1 MRKPKEAKPEEDLSR
16 NPRQLSVKTHCGTAA
31 SAPLPHGGAAWGD
44 ASEATSWQFCDTKA
58 EAERGQR
65 EAEQR
70 CEEGPGD
77 PASRC
82 HRAMSLVETIR
93 LWQEGVCAADGKE
106 WRAAL
111 DAFMAVQHPPA
122 KICFNIGCIHLVL
135 GQLAEAE
142 EAFTRS
148 IGCDKHL
155 AVAYFQR
162 GTVFYRRQNHEKAI
176 EDFKE
181 ALAQLRGNQLIDY
194 KILGLRYR
202 LFACEILYNIALVFA
217 TLEDWKKAEEHLT
230 LAMSMKSEPQHNKID
245 RAMEAILKQ
254 KVCELVAIPAG
265 KLFRPNEKQ
274 VAQLEKKDYL
284 GKAMVVASVVDK
296 DDFSGFAP
304 LQPQATGPPPRPKTP
319 EILRALEGQPHR
331 VLYEF
336 IPETSEEL
344 QVLPGNIV
352 FVLKK
357 EKDNWATV
365 MFNGKQQTFAAHGLS
380 WSQGRDKLSYILQ
393 QRVASLPRNPH
404 SSLLPLQKG
413 IVPCNFLEPMELQNK
428 PHIQEENSPEAKI
441 PEPPSSSAPEK
452 PRRPAPDHAPV
463 TPAQLREAAKEPEA
477 AGPGPHVLKVHHKY
491 TVALQ
496 VEPGLSY
503 RELLDLVCK
512 KLELQPEHTELR
524 YKPAESQALVTLS
537 TENLGQA
544 WSQSKDSCLTVW
556 CDITEG
562 EGFLP
567 DSKPEE
573 SPQKAMLEE
582 TGLTQVVAQYNYEAT
597 QPEDLEF
604 QAGDV
609 ILVLS
614 KVNED
619 WLEGQCNGKIGI
631 FPSAFVQKPDAED
644 PEM

>member
-1 MRKPKEAKPEEDLSR
+1 
-16 NPRQLSVKTHCGTAA
+16 
-31 SAPLPHGGAAWGD
+31 
-44 ASEATSWQFCDTKA
+44 
-58 EAERGQR
+58 
-65 EAEQR
+65 
-70 CEEGPGD
+70 
-77 PASRC
+77 
-82 HRAMSLVETIR
+82 MSLVETIR
-93 LWQEGVCAADGKE
+93 LWQEGVCAADRKE

-111 DAFMAVQHPPA
+111 DAFTAVQNPPA
-122 KICFNIGCIHLVL
+122 KICFNIGCIRLVL

-162 GTVFYRRQNHEKAI
+162 GTVFYRRHDHEKAI

-202 LFACEILYNIALVFA
+202 LFACEILYNIALVYA
-217 TLEDWKKAEEHLT
+217 TTEDWKKAEEHLT
-230 LAMSMKSEPQHNKID
+230 RAMSMKTELQHNKID

-254 KVCELVAIPAG
+254 KISELVAMPAG

-304 LQPQATGPPPRPKTP
+304 LQPQASGPPPRPKTP
-319 EILRALEGQPHR
+319 ETLRALEGQPHR

-336 IPETSEEL
+336 IPETTEEL

-365 MFNGKQQTFAAHGLS
+365 MFNGK
-380 WSQGRDKLSYILQ
+380 
-393 QRVASLPRNPH
+393 
-404 SSLLPLQKG
+404 KG
-413 IVPCNFLEPMELQNK
+413 IVPCNFLEPVELQNK
-428 PHIQEENSPEAKI
+428 LHIQETKSATSSPCI
-441 PEPPSSSAPEK
+441 
-452 PRRPAPDHAPV
+452 
-463 TPAQLREAAKEPEA
+463 
-477 AGPGPHVLKVHHKY
+477 LKVHYKY

-496 VEPGLSY
+496 LETGLPY
-503 RELLDLVCK
+503 MELLDLVCK
-512 KLELQPEHTELR
+512 KLELQPEHTQLR
-524 YKPAESQALVTLS
+524 YKPVESQALVILS
-537 TENLGQA
+537 TENLEAA
-544 WSQSKDSCLTVW
+544 WSQNKDNCMTVW

-562 EGFLP
+562 EGVLP
-567 DSKPEE
+567 DSKTEE
-573 SPQKAMLEE
+573 LPQEATPEE
-582 TGLTQVVAQYNYEAT
+582 TGPTQVVAQYNYEAT
-597 QPEDLEF
+597 QPEDLELK
-604 QAGDV
+604 AGDV

-619 WLEGQCNGKIGI
+619 WLEGQCKGKIGI
-631 FPSAFVQKPDAED
+631 FPSAFVQKSNSKDL
-644 PEM
+644 EM

>member
-1 MRKPKEAKPEEDLSR
+1 
-16 NPRQLSVKTHCGTAA
+16 
-31 SAPLPHGGAAWGD
+31 
-44 ASEATSWQFCDTKA
+44 
-58 EAERGQR
+58 
-65 EAEQR
+65 
-70 CEEGPGD
+70 
-77 PASRC
+77 
-82 HRAMSLVETIR
+82 MSLVETIR

-106 WRAAL
+106 WQAAL
-111 DAFMAVQHPPA
+111 DAFTAVQHPPA

-202 LFACEILYNIALVFA
+202 LFACE
-217 TLEDWKKAEEHLT
+217 
-230 LAMSMKSEPQHNKID
+230 
-245 RAMEAILKQ
+245 
-254 KVCELVAIPAG
+254 
-265 KLFRPNEKQ
+265 
-274 VAQLEKKDYL
+274 
-284 GKAMVVASVVDK
+284 VVASVVDK

-365 MFNGKQQTFAAHGLS
+365 MFNGK
-380 WSQGRDKLSYILQ
+380 
-393 QRVASLPRNPH
+393 
-404 SSLLPLQKG
+404 KG
-413 IVPCNFLEPMELQNK
+413 IVPCNFLEPMELRSH
-428 PHIQEENSPEAKI
+428 PPQEENSPEAEI

-452 PRRPAPDHAPV
+452 PRRPAPG
-463 TPAQLREAAKEPEA
+463 QRREEPEA
-477 AGPGPHVLKVHHKY
+477 AVPSPHVLKVHHKY

-496 VEPGLSY
+496 VEPDLSY

-544 WSQSKDSCLTVW
+544 WSQSKDNCLTVW

-573 SPQKAMLEE
+573 SPQEAMLEE
-582 TGLTQVVAQYNYEAT
+582 TRLTQVVAQYNYEAT

-631 FPSAFVQKPDAED
+631 FPSAFVQKPNAED

>member
-1 MRKPKEAKPEEDLSR
+1 
-16 NPRQLSVKTHCGTAA
+16 
-31 SAPLPHGGAAWGD
+31 
-44 ASEATSWQFCDTKA
+44 
-58 EAERGQR
+58 
-65 EAEQR
+65 
-70 CEEGPGD
+70 
-77 PASRC
+77 
-82 HRAMSLVETIR
+82 MSLVETIR
-93 LWQEGVCAADGKE
+93 LWQEGVCAADRKE

-111 DAFMAVQHPPA
+111 DAFTAVQNPPA

-135 GQLAEAE
+135 GKLAEAE

-155 AVAYFQR
+155 AVAFFQR
-162 GTVFYRRQNHEKAI
+162 GTVFYRRQNHEKAV

-202 LFACEILYNIALVFA
+202 LFACEILYNIALVYA
-217 TLEDWKKAEEHLT
+217 TMEDWKKAEEHLT

-254 KVCELVAIPAG
+254 KLCELVAIPVG

-284 GKAMVVASVVDK
+284 GKATVVASVVDK

-304 LQPQATGPPPRPKTP
+304 LQPQASGPPPRPKTP
-319 EILRALEGQPHR
+319 EILRPPEGQPHR

-336 IPETSEEL
+336 IPETAEEL

-365 MFNGKQQTFAAHGLS
+365 MFNGK
-380 WSQGRDKLSYILQ
+380 
-393 QRVASLPRNPH
+393 
-404 SSLLPLQKG
+404 KG
-413 IVPCNFLEPMELQNK
+413 IVPCNFLEPAELQNK
-428 PHIQEENSPEAKI
+428 LHIQEETPLEADNPE
-441 PEPPSSSAPEK
+441 SSSSTIPEK
-452 PRRPAPDHAPV
+452 PRRPAPGQTQPV
-463 TPAQLREAAKEPEA
+463 SHLQEAAA
-477 AGPGPHVLKVHHKY
+477 AISSPHILKVHYKY

-496 VEPGLSY
+496 VETSLSY
-503 RELLDLVCK
+503 MELLDVVCK
-512 KLELQPEHTELR
+512 KLELQPTHTQLR
-524 YKPAESQALVTLS
+524 YKPPEGQVLVTLGAD
-537 TENLGQA
+537 NLEAA
-544 WSQSKDSCLTVW
+544 WSQSKDNCLTVW

-562 EGFLP
+562 EGFLL

-573 SPQKAMLEE
+573 SLQEATLEE
-582 TGLTQVVAQYNYEAT
+582 TGPTQVVAQYNYEAT

-609 ILVLS
+609 IRVLS
-614 KVNED
+614 KVNDD

-631 FPSAFVQKPDAED
+631 FPSAFVQK
-644 PEM
+644 

>member
-1 MRKPKEAKPEEDLSR
+1 
-16 NPRQLSVKTHCGTAA
+16 
-31 SAPLPHGGAAWGD
+31 
-44 ASEATSWQFCDTKA
+44 
-58 EAERGQR
+58 
-65 EAEQR
+65 
-70 CEEGPGD
+70 
-77 PASRC
+77 
-82 HRAMSLVETIR
+82 MSLVETIR

-111 DAFMAVQHPPA
+111 DAFTAVQNPPA
-122 KICFNIGCIHLVL
+122 KICFNIGCIQLVL
-135 GQLAEAE
+135 GKLAEAE

-148 IGCDKHL
+148 ISCDKHL

-202 LFACEILYNIALVFA
+202 LFACEILYNIALVYA
-217 TLEDWKKAEEHLT
+217 TMEDWKKAEEHLT

-254 KVCELVAIPAG
+254 KLYELVAIPTG

-284 GKAMVVASVVDK
+284 GKAMVVASVVDR

-304 LQPQATGPPPRPKTP
+304 LQPQASGPPPRPKNP

-336 IPETSEEL
+336 IPETTEEL

-365 MFNGKQQTFAAHGLS
+365 MFNGK
-380 WSQGRDKLSYILQ
+380 
-393 QRVASLPRNPH
+393 
-404 SSLLPLQKG
+404 KG
-413 IVPCNFLEPMELQNK
+413 IVPCNYLEPVELQNK
-428 PHIQEENSPEAKI
+428 LHIQEEVSLETEI
-441 PEPPSSSAPEK
+441 PEPPSSTAPEK
-452 PRRPAPDHAPV
+452 PRRPVPDYAPATATQP
-463 TPAQLREAAKEPEA
+463 REAAKEAEA
-477 AGPGPHVLKVHHKY
+477 AASSPRILKVHYKY

-496 VEPGLSY
+496 LEPDLSY
-503 RELLDLVCK
+503 AELLDLVCK
-512 KLELQPEHTELR
+512 KLDLQPEHTQLR
-524 YKPAESQALVTLS
+524 YKPAGSQALVALS
-537 TENLGQA
+537 AENLEAA
-544 WSQSKDSCLTVW
+544 WSQSRDNSLTVW
-556 CDITEG
+556 CDIMEG
-562 EGFLP
+562 EGVLL

-573 SPQKAMLEE
+573 APQEAAPEE
-582 TGLTQVVAQYNYEAT
+582 TGPTQVVAQYSYEAT

-631 FPSAFVQKPDAED
+631 FPSAFVQMSNTKD

>member
-1 MRKPKEAKPEEDLSR
+1 
-16 NPRQLSVKTHCGTAA
+16 
-31 SAPLPHGGAAWGD
+31 
-44 ASEATSWQFCDTKA
+44 
-58 EAERGQR
+58 
-65 EAEQR
+65 
-70 CEEGPGD
+70 
-77 PASRC
+77 
-82 HRAMSLVETIR
+82 MSLVETIR
-93 LWQEGVCAADGKE
+93 LWQEGVCRADRKE

-111 DAFMAVQHPPA
+111 EAFTAVQNPPA

-135 GQLAEAE
+135 GKLAEAE

-162 GTVFYRRQNHEKAI
+162 GTVFYQRQNHVKAT

-202 LFACEILYNIALVFA
+202 LFACEILYNIALVYA
-217 TLEDWKKAEEHLT
+217 TVEDWRKAEEHLT

-245 RAMEAILKQ
+245 RAMEAILVEHCDFSVLQKQ
-254 KVCELVAIPAG
+254 KLYELVAIPAG

-304 LQPQATGPPPRPKTP
+304 LQPQASGPPPRPKTP
-319 EILRALEGQPHR
+319 EILRALQGQPHR

-336 IPETSEEL
+336 IPETAEEL

-365 MFNGKQQTFAAHGLS
+365 MFNGK
-380 WSQGRDKLSYILQ
+380 
-393 QRVASLPRNPH
+393 
-404 SSLLPLQKG
+404 KG

-428 PHIQEENSPEAKI
+428 LHIQEETPLEAELPESP
-441 PEPPSSSAPEK
+441 SFTVPEK
-452 PRRPAPDHAPV
+452 PRRPAPDPLYDL
-463 TPAQLREAAKEPEA
+463 QEAKA
-477 AGPGPHVLKVHHKY
+477 AVASPRVLKVHYKY

-496 VEPGLSY
+496 VKPDLSY
-503 RELLDLVCK
+503 TDLLDLVCK
-512 KLELQPEHTELR
+512 KLELQPKHTQLR
-524 YKPAESQALVTLS
+524 YKPPESSTLVSLGA
-537 TENLGQA
+537 ENLEAA
-544 WSQSKDSCLTVW
+544 WRQSKDNCLTAW

-562 EGFLP
+562 EGVLS

-573 SPQKAMLEE
+573 SMQEATLEE
-582 TGLTQVVAQYNYEAT
+582 TELTRVVAQYNYEAT
-597 QPEDLEF
+597 RPEDLEF

-614 KVNED
+614 KVNEH

-631 FPSAFVQKPDAED
+631 FPSAFVQKST
-644 PEM
+644 

>member
-1 MRKPKEAKPEEDLSR
+1 
-16 NPRQLSVKTHCGTAA
+16 
-31 SAPLPHGGAAWGD
+31 
-44 ASEATSWQFCDTKA
+44 
-58 EAERGQR
+58 
-65 EAEQR
+65 
-70 CEEGPGD
+70 
-77 PASRC
+77 
-82 HRAMSLVETIR
+82 MSLVETIR
-93 LWQEGVCAADGKE
+93 LWQQGVCAADRKE
-106 WRAAL
+106 WSAAL
-111 DAFMAVQHPPA
+111 DAFTAVQNPPA

-135 GQLAEAE
+135 GKLAEAE

-162 GTVFYRRQNHEKAI
+162 GTVFYRRQNNGKAI

-194 KILGLRYR
+194 KILGLHYR
-202 LFACEILYNIALVFA
+202 LFACEILYNIALVYA
-217 TLEDWKKAEEHLT
+217 TMENWEKAEEYLT

-254 KVCELVAIPAG
+254 KLCELVVIPVG

-296 DDFSGFAP
+296 DSFSGFAP
-304 LQPQATGPPPRPKTP
+304 LQPQTSGPPPRPKTP
-319 EILRALEGQPHR
+319 EILRALQGQPHR
-331 VLYEF
+331 VMYEF
-336 IPETSEEL
+336 IPETAEEL

-365 MFNGKQQTFAAHGLS
+365 MFNGK
-380 WSQGRDKLSYILQ
+380 
-393 QRVASLPRNPH
+393 
-404 SSLLPLQKG
+404 KG
-413 IVPCNFLEPMELQNK
+413 IVPCNFLEPVELQNK
-428 PHIQEENSPEAKI
+428 LHIQEEIPVEDEMPESPT
-441 PEPPSSSAPEK
+441 PTVPEK
-452 PRRPAPDHAPV
+452 PRRPAPGQRGGAEGMGDPSSS
-463 TPAQLREAAKEPEA
+463 PYI
-477 AGPGPHVLKVHHKY
+477 LKVHYKY
-491 TVALQ
+491 TVALR

-503 RELLDLVCK
+503 TELRDLVCK
-512 KLELQPEHTELR
+512 KLELQPQHTELR
-524 YKPAESQALVTLS
+524 YKPAESQELVTL
-537 TENLGQA
+537 TAKNLDAA
-544 WSQSKDSCLTVW
+544 WSQSKDNCLTAW
-556 CDITEG
+556 CDLTEG

-567 DSKPEE
+567 DSKAEE
-573 SPQKAMLEE
+573 SPQEATLKEMGP
-582 TGLTQVVAQYNYEAT
+582 THVVAQYSYEAI

-619 WLEGQCNGKIGI
+619 WLEGQCNGKTGI
-631 FPSAFVQKPDAED
+631 FPSAFVQ
-644 PEM
+644 

>member
-1 MRKPKEAKPEEDLSR
+1 
-16 NPRQLSVKTHCGTAA
+16 
-31 SAPLPHGGAAWGD
+31 
-44 ASEATSWQFCDTKA
+44 
-58 EAERGQR
+58 
-65 EAEQR
+65 
-70 CEEGPGD
+70 
-77 PASRC
+77 
-82 HRAMSLVETIR
+82 MSLVETIR
-93 LWQEGVCAADGKE
+93 LWQEGVCAADRKE

-111 DAFMAVQHPPA
+111 DAFSAVQNPPA
-122 KICFNIGCIHLVL
+122 KICFNIGCIQLVL
-135 GQLAEAE
+135 GKLAEAE

-162 GTVFYRRQNHEKAI
+162 GTVFYRSQNHRKAI

-202 LFACEILYNIALVFA
+202 LFACEQILYNIALVYA
-217 TLEDWKKAEEHLT
+217 TTENWEKAEEHLT

-254 KVCELVAIPAG
+254 KLCELVAIPAG

-284 GKAMVVASVVDK
+284 GKATVVASVVDK

-304 LQPQATGPPPRPKTP
+304 LQPQASDPPPRPKTP
-319 EILRALEGQPHR
+319 EILRALRGQPHR
-331 VLYEF
+331 VMYEF
-336 IPETSEEL
+336 IPETDEEL

-365 MFNGKQQTFAAHGLS
+365 MFNGK
-380 WSQGRDKLSYILQ
+380 
-393 QRVASLPRNPH
+393 
-404 SSLLPLQKG
+404 KG
-413 IVPCNFLEPMELQNK
+413 IVPCNFLEPVELQNK
-428 PHIQEENSPEAKI
+428 LHIQEETPVEAELSESPT
-441 PEPPSSSAPEK
+441 SSVPEK
-452 PRRPAPDHAPV
+452 PRRLAPDYV
-463 TPAQLREAAKEPEA
+463 PATVAQPRDTAKEADPT
-477 AGPGPHVLKVHHKY
+477 VLKVHYKF
-491 TVALQ
+491 TVALRVDQ
-496 VEPGLSY
+496 GLSY
-503 RELLDLVCK
+503 RELLELVCE

-524 YKPAESQALVTLS
+524 YKHGEGQELVTLS
-537 TENLGQA
+537 AENLEAA
-544 WSQSKDSCLTVW
+544 WSQSKDNCLTVW
-556 CDITEG
+556 CNGTEG
-562 EGFLP
+562 EGFVP

-573 SPQKAMLEE
+573 SLQEAMPGE
-582 TGLTQVVAQYNYEAT
+582 TGPNHVVAQYSYEAT

-604 QAGDV
+604 QAGDT

-619 WLEGQCNGKIGI
+619 WFEGKCKGRTGI
-631 FPSAFVQKPDAED
+631 FPSAFVQQPNTEH
-644 PEM
+644 PEK

>member
-1 MRKPKEAKPEEDLSR
+1 
-16 NPRQLSVKTHCGTAA
+16 
-31 SAPLPHGGAAWGD
+31 
-44 ASEATSWQFCDTKA
+44 
-58 EAERGQR
+58 
-65 EAEQR
+65 
-70 CEEGPGD
+70 
-77 PASRC
+77 
-82 HRAMSLVETIR
+82 MSLVETIR

-111 DAFMAVQHPPA
+111 DAFMAVQNPPA

-135 GQLAEAE
+135 GKLAEAE

-162 GTVFYRRQNHEKAI
+162 GTVFYRSHEDAI
-176 EDFKE
+176 KDFKE

-202 LFACEILYNIALVFA
+202 LFACEILYNIALVYA
-217 TLEDWKKAEEHLT
+217 TMEDWKKAEEYLT

-254 KVCELVAIPAG
+254 KLYELVAIPAG

-304 LQPQATGPPPRPKTP
+304 LQPQV
-319 EILRALEGQPHR
+319 RALKGQPHR

-336 IPETSEEL
+336 IPETAEEL

-365 MFNGKQQTFAAHGLS
+365 MFNGK
-380 WSQGRDKLSYILQ
+380 
-393 QRVASLPRNPH
+393 
-404 SSLLPLQKG
+404 KG
-413 IVPCNFLEPMELQNK
+413 IVPCNYLEPVELQNK
-428 PHIQEENSPEAKI
+428 LHIQVRRPRRRWCPGESRSPHMHPPPIPGLPAGPIPEAKAAI
-441 PEPPSSSAPEK
+441 SS
-452 PRRPAPDHAPV
+452 
-463 TPAQLREAAKEPEA
+463 
-477 AGPGPHVLKVHHKY
+477 PHILKVHYKY

-503 RELLDLVCK
+503 TELLDLVCK
-512 KLELQPEHTELR
+512 KLELQPEHTQLR
-524 YKPAESQALVTLS
+524 YKSAESQALVTLS
-537 TENLGQA
+537 ADNLEAA
-544 WSQSKDSCLTVW
+544 WGQSKDNCLTVW
-556 CDITEG
+556 CDITEVSD

-573 SPQKAMLEE
+573 SLQEPVPEE
-582 TGLTQVVAQYNYEAT
+582 RGPTQVVAQYSYEAT

-609 ILVLS
+609 ILILS

-631 FPSAFVQKPDAED
+631 FPSAFVQQSNTKD
-644 PEM
+644 PEIRDSN

>member
-1 MRKPKEAKPEEDLSR
+1 
-16 NPRQLSVKTHCGTAA
+16 
-31 SAPLPHGGAAWGD
+31 
-44 ASEATSWQFCDTKA
+44 
-58 EAERGQR
+58 
-65 EAEQR
+65 
-70 CEEGPGD
+70 
-77 PASRC
+77 
-82 HRAMSLVETIR
+82 MSLVETIR
-93 LWQEGVCAADGKE
+93 LWQEGVCAAERKE

-111 DAFMAVQHPPA
+111 DAFTAVQNPPA
-122 KICFNIGCIHLVL
+122 KICYNIGCIHLVL
-135 GQLAEAE
+135 GKLAEAE

-162 GTVFYRRQNHEKAI
+162 GTVFYQRQNHEKAI
-176 EDFKE
+176 KDFKE

-202 LFACEILYNIALVFA
+202 LFACEILYNIALVYA
-217 TLEDWKKAEEHLT
+217 TMEDWRKAEEHLT

-254 KVCELVAIPAG
+254 KVCELVTIPVG

-284 GKAMVVASVVDK
+284 GKATVVASVVDK

-304 LQPQATGPPPRPKTP
+304 LQPQASGPPPRPKTP

-336 IPETSEEL
+336 IPETAEEL

-365 MFNGKQQTFAAHGLS
+365 MFNGK
-380 WSQGRDKLSYILQ
+380 
-393 QRVASLPRNPH
+393 
-404 SSLLPLQKG
+404 KG
-413 IVPCNFLEPMELQNK
+413 IVPCNFLEPVELQNK
-428 PHIQEENSPEAKI
+428 LHIQEEIPLEAEI
-441 PEPPSSSAPEK
+441 PELSSSITPEK

-463 TPAQLREAAKEPEA
+463 TETQPREAAKAKA
-477 AGPGPHVLKVHHKY
+477 ALSSPHILKVHYKY

-496 VEPGLSY
+496 VKPGLSY
-503 RELLDLVCK
+503 TELLDLVCK
-512 KLELQPEHTELR
+512 KLELQPTHTQLR
-524 YKPAESQALVTLS
+524 YKPVESEALVTLR
-537 TENLGQA
+537 TENLEAA
-544 WSQSKDSCLTVW
+544 WSQSKDNCLTVW

-573 SPQKAMLEE
+573 MPQEAMLEE
-582 TGLTQVVAQYNYEAT
+582 PGPTQVVAQYNYEAT
-597 QPEDLEF
+597 EPEDLEF

-619 WLEGQCNGKIGI
+619 WLEGQCHGKIGI
-631 FPSAFVQKPDAED
+631 FPSAFVQKSNTKD

>member
-1 MRKPKEAKPEEDLSR
+1 
-16 NPRQLSVKTHCGTAA
+16 
-31 SAPLPHGGAAWGD
+31 
-44 ASEATSWQFCDTKA
+44 
-58 EAERGQR
+58 
-65 EAEQR
+65 
-70 CEEGPGD
+70 
-77 PASRC
+77 
-82 HRAMSLVETIR
+82 MSLVETIR
-93 LWQEGVCAADGKE
+93 LWQEGVCAADRKD
-106 WRAAL
+106 WSAAL
-111 DAFMAVQHPPA
+111 GAFTAVQNPPA
-122 KICFNIGCIHLVL
+122 KICFNIGCIQLVL
-135 GQLAEAE
+135 GRLAEAE

-162 GTVFYRRQNHEKAI
+162 GTVFYRRQNHGRAV

-202 LFACEILYNIALVFA
+202 LFACEILYNIALVYA
-217 TLEDWKKAEEHLT
+217 TMESWEKAEEHLT

-254 KVCELVAIPAG
+254 KLCELVAIPAG

-304 LQPQATGPPPRPKTP
+304 LQPQASGPPPRPKTP
-319 EILRALEGQPHR
+319 EILRALRGQPHR
-331 VLYEF
+331 VMYEF
-336 IPETSEEL
+336 IPETDEEL

-365 MFNGKQQTFAAHGLS
+365 MFNGK
-380 WSQGRDKLSYILQ
+380 
-393 QRVASLPRNPH
+393 
-404 SSLLPLQKG
+404 KG
-413 IVPCNFLEPMELQNK
+413 IVPCNFLEPVELQNK
-428 PHIQEENSPEAKI
+428 LHIQHYFLPMAQEGSPVEAEL
-441 PEPPSSSAPEK
+441 PESPTSPVPER
-452 PRRPAPDHAPV
+452 PRRLAPGQCGEHG
-463 TPAQLREAAKEPEA
+463 EAEPT
-477 AGPGPHVLKVHHKY
+477 VLKVHYKF
-491 TVALQ
+491 TVALR
-496 VEPGLSY
+496 VDPGLSY
-503 RELLDLVCK
+503 RELLELVCR

-524 YKPAESQALVTLS
+524 YKPVEGQELLTLS
-537 TENLGQA
+537 AENVEVA
-544 WSQSKDSCLTVW
+544 WSQSKDNCLTVW
-556 CDITEG
+556 CNGTEG
-562 EGFLP
+562 EGFVP

-573 SPQKAMLEE
+573 SPQEATPGER
-582 TGLTQVVAQYNYEAT
+582 GPNHVVAQYSYEAT

-604 QAGDV
+604 QAGDM

-619 WLEGQCNGKIGI
+619 WFEGECKGRTGI
-631 FPSAFVQKPDAED
+631 FPSAFVQ
-644 PEM
+644 

>member
-1 MRKPKEAKPEEDLSR
+1 
-16 NPRQLSVKTHCGTAA
+16 
-31 SAPLPHGGAAWGD
+31 
-44 ASEATSWQFCDTKA
+44 
-58 EAERGQR
+58 
-65 EAEQR
+65 
-70 CEEGPGD
+70 
-77 PASRC
+77 
-82 HRAMSLVETIR
+82 MSLVETIR

-111 DAFMAVQHPPA
+111 DAFTAVQNPPA
-122 KICFNIGCIHLVL
+122 KICFNIGCIYLVL
-135 GQLAEAE
+135 GKLAEAE
-142 EAFTRS
+142 QAFTRS

-162 GTVFYRRQNHEKAI
+162 GTVFYQRQNHEKAI

-202 LFACEILYNIALVFA
+202 LFACEILYNIALVYA
-217 TLEDWKKAEEHLT
+217 TMEDWKKAEEHLT

-245 RAMEAILKQ
+245 RAMEAILK
-254 KVCELVAIPAG
+254 KKLCELVAIPAG

-304 LQPQATGPPPRPKTP
+304 LQPQASGPPPRPKTP
-319 EILRALEGQPHR
+319 EILRALKGQPHR

-336 IPETSEEL
+336 IPETTEEL

-365 MFNGKQQTFAAHGLS
+365 MFNGK
-380 WSQGRDKLSYILQ
+380 
-393 QRVASLPRNPH
+393 
-404 SSLLPLQKG
+404 KG
-413 IVPCNFLEPMELQNK
+413 IVPCNYLEPVELQNK
-428 PHIQEENSPEAKI
+428 LHIQEEIPLEAEI
-441 PEPPSSSAPEK
+441 PEPPSSTAPEK
-452 PRRPAPDHAPV
+452 PRRPAPDYV
-463 TPAQLREAAKEPEA
+463 PATAMQLKEAKEAEAAVSSL
-477 AGPGPHVLKVHHKY
+477 HILKVHYEY

-503 RELLDLVCK
+503 MELLHLVCK
-512 KLELQPEHTELR
+512 KLELQPEHMQLR

-537 TENLGQA
+537 MESLEAA
-544 WSQSKDSCLTVW
+544 WSQSKDNCLTVW

-567 DSKPEE
+567 DSKPEQSLQE
-573 SPQKAMLEE
+573 ATPEE
-582 TGLTQVVAQYNYEAT
+582 TGPTQVVAQYNYEAT

-631 FPSAFVQKPDAED
+631 FPSAFVQKSNTKD

>member
-1 MRKPKEAKPEEDLSR
+1 
-16 NPRQLSVKTHCGTAA
+16 
-31 SAPLPHGGAAWGD
+31 
-44 ASEATSWQFCDTKA
+44 
-58 EAERGQR
+58 
-65 EAEQR
+65 
-70 CEEGPGD
+70 
-77 PASRC
+77 
-82 HRAMSLVETIR
+82 MSLVETIR

-111 DAFMAVQHPPA
+111 EAFTAVQNPPA
-122 KICFNIGCIHLVL
+122 KICFNIGCVHLVL
-135 GQLAEAE
+135 GNLAEAE

-162 GTVFYRRQNHEKAI
+162 AMVFYWRQNHEKAI

-202 LFACEILYNIALVFA
+202 LFACEILYNIALVYA
-217 TLEDWKKAEEHLT
+217 MMEDWKKAEEHLT
-230 LAMSMKSEPQHNKID
+230 LAMNLKSEPQHNKID

-254 KVCELVAIPAG
+254 KICELVAIPAG

-284 GKAMVVASVVDK
+284 GKATVVASVVDK

-304 LQPQATGPPPRPKTP
+304 LQPPASGPPPRPKTP
-319 EILRALEGQPHR
+319 ETLRALQGQPHR
-331 VLYEF
+331 VLFEF
-336 IPETSEEL
+336 IPETAEEL

-365 MFNGKQQTFAAHGLS
+365 MFNGK
-380 WSQGRDKLSYILQ
+380 
-393 QRVASLPRNPH
+393 
-404 SSLLPLQKG
+404 KG

-428 PHIQEENSPEAKI
+428 LHIQVRSPRRSDGVLEGQI
-441 PEPPSSSAPEK
+441 STRSPTTYSGPSSRTHFCSSL
-452 PRRPAPDHAPV
+452 HS
-463 TPAQLREAAKEPEA
+463 TTL
-477 AGPGPHVLKVHHKY
+477 GPHVLKVHYKY
-491 TVALQ
+491 TVALL
-496 VEPGLSY
+496 VKPDFSY
-503 RELLDLVCK
+503 TELLEMVCK
-512 KLELQPEHTELR
+512 KLELQPEHTQLR
-524 YKPAESQALVTLS
+524 YKPVESQALVTLS
-537 TENLGQA
+537 AENLQVA
-544 WSQSKDSCLTVW
+544 WSRSKDNCLTVW
-556 CDITEG
+556 CDSTEG
-562 EGFLP
+562 EGVLL

-573 SPQKAMLEE
+573 TLQEAMPEE
-582 TGLTQVVAQYNYEAT
+582 MRQTQVIAQYDYEAT

-614 KVNED
+614 KGN
-619 WLEGQCNGKIGI
+619 
-631 FPSAFVQKPDAED
+631 
-644 PEM
+644 

>member
-1 MRKPKEAKPEEDLSR
+1 
-16 NPRQLSVKTHCGTAA
+16 
-31 SAPLPHGGAAWGD
+31 
-44 ASEATSWQFCDTKA
+44 
-58 EAERGQR
+58 
-65 EAEQR
+65 
-70 CEEGPGD
+70 
-77 PASRC
+77 
-82 HRAMSLVETIR
+82 MSLVETIR

-111 DAFMAVQHPPA
+111 DAFTAVQHPPA

-365 MFNGKQQTFAAHGLS
+365 MFNGK
-380 WSQGRDKLSYILQ
+380 
-393 QRVASLPRNPH
+393 
-404 SSLLPLQKG
+404 KG

-503 RELLDLVCK
+503 LELLDLVCK

>member
-1 MRKPKEAKPEEDLSR
+1 
-16 NPRQLSVKTHCGTAA
+16 
-31 SAPLPHGGAAWGD
+31 
-44 ASEATSWQFCDTKA
+44 
-58 EAERGQR
+58 
-65 EAEQR
+65 
-70 CEEGPGD
+70 
-77 PASRC
+77 
-82 HRAMSLVETIR
+82 MSLVETIR
-93 LWQEGVCAADGKE
+93 LWQEGVCAADRKE

-111 DAFMAVQHPPA
+111 DAFTAVQNPPA
-122 KICFNIGCIHLVL
+122 KICFNIGCVHLVL

-162 GTVFYRRQNHEKAI
+162 GTVFYRSHEKAI

-202 LFACEILYNIALVFA
+202 LFACEILYNIALVYA
-217 TLEDWKKAEEHLT
+217 TTEDWKKAEEHVT
-230 LAMSMKSEPQHNKID
+230 RAMSMKSELQHNKID

-254 KVCELVAIPAG
+254 KICELVAMPAG

-304 LQPQATGPPPRPKTP
+304 LQPQV
-319 EILRALEGQPHR
+319 RALEGQPHR

-336 IPETSEEL
+336 IPETAEEL

-365 MFNGKQQTFAAHGLS
+365 MFNGKVPGAWDLVRLTA
-380 WSQGRDKLSYILQ
+380 
-393 QRVASLPRNPH
+393 LP
-404 SSLLPLQKG
+404 SSHPA
-413 IVPCNFLEPMELQNK
+413 
-428 PHIQEENSPEAKI
+428 QEETPLEAEI
-441 PEPPSSSAPEK
+441 PESPSSTAPEK
-452 PRRPAPDHAPV
+452 PRRPAPGQCEG
-463 TPAQLREAAKEPEA
+463 TEAAISS
-477 AGPGPHVLKVHHKY
+477 PHILKVHYKY
-491 TVALQ
+491 TVALR
-496 VEPGLSY
+496 VEPDLSY
-503 RELLDLVCK
+503 MELLDLVCK
-512 KLELQPEHTELR
+512 KLELQPEHTQC
-524 YKPAESQALVTLS
+524 KPVETQALVTLS
-537 TENLGQA
+537 TENLEAA
-544 WSQSKDSCLTVW
+544 WSQSKDNCLTVW
-556 CDITEG
+556 CDITEVSDK
-562 EGFLP
+562 GFLP
-567 DSKPEE
+567 ESKPEE
-573 SPQKAMLEE
+573 LLQEATPEE
-582 TGLTQVVAQYNYEAT
+582 TGPTQVVAQYNYEAT

-614 KVNED
+614 KVNGD

-631 FPSAFVQKPDAED
+631 FPSAFFWTTPLFQSPQLF
-644 PEM
+644 

>member
-1 MRKPKEAKPEEDLSR
+1 
-16 NPRQLSVKTHCGTAA
+16 
-31 SAPLPHGGAAWGD
+31 
-44 ASEATSWQFCDTKA
+44 
-58 EAERGQR
+58 
-65 EAEQR
+65 
-70 CEEGPGD
+70 
-77 PASRC
+77 
-82 HRAMSLVETIR
+82 MSLVETIR

-111 DAFMAVQHPPA
+111 DAFTAVQNPPA

-135 GQLAEAE
+135 GKLAEAE

-148 IGCDKHL
+148 ISCDKHL

-202 LFACEILYNIALVFA
+202 LFACEILYNIALVYA
-217 TLEDWKKAEEHLT
+217 TVEDWKKSEEYLA
-230 LAMSMKSEPQHNKID
+230 LAMSLKSEPQHNKID

-254 KVCELVAIPAG
+254 KLCELVAIPAG

-284 GKAMVVASVVDK
+284 GKATVVASVVDK

-304 LQPQATGPPPRPKTP
+304 LQPQASGPPPRPKTP

-336 IPETSEEL
+336 IPETTEEL

-365 MFNGKQQTFAAHGLS
+365 MFNGK
-380 WSQGRDKLSYILQ
+380 
-393 QRVASLPRNPH
+393 
-404 SSLLPLQKG
+404 KG
-413 IVPCNFLEPMELQNK
+413 IVPCNYLEPVELQNK
-428 PHIQEENSPEAKI
+428 LHMQDESPLEAEI
-441 PEPPSSSAPEK
+441 PESPSSPAPQK
-452 PRRPAPDHAPV
+452 PRRPAPV
-463 TPAQLREAAKEPEA
+463 YCSQEAEEDVSR
-477 AGPGPHVLKVHHKY
+477 PHILKVHYKY

-496 VEPGLSY
+496 VKPGLSFV
-503 RELLDLVCK
+503 ELLDLVCK
-512 KLELQPEHTELR
+512 KLELQPKHTQLR
-524 YKPAESQALVTLS
+524 YKPMESQELVTLNI
-537 TENLGQA
+537 ENLEVA
-544 WSQSKDSCLTVW
+544 WSQSKDNCLTVW

-562 EGFLP
+562 EGFLLE
-567 DSKPEE
+567 SKPEE
-573 SPQKAMLEE
+573 LPQEATPED
-582 TGLTQVVAQYNYEAT
+582 TGPTQVVAQYNYEAT

-631 FPSAFVQKPDAED
+631 F
-644 PEM
+644 

>member
-1 MRKPKEAKPEEDLSR
+1 
-16 NPRQLSVKTHCGTAA
+16 
-31 SAPLPHGGAAWGD
+31 
-44 ASEATSWQFCDTKA
+44 
-58 EAERGQR
+58 
-65 EAEQR
+65 
-70 CEEGPGD
+70 
-77 PASRC
+77 
-82 HRAMSLVETIR
+82 MSLVETIR

-106 WRAAL
+106 WKAAL
-111 DAFMAVQHPPA
+111 DAFTAVQNPPA

-135 GQLAEAE
+135 GKLAEAE

-148 IGCDKHL
+148 ISCDKHL

-162 GTVFYRRQNHEKAI
+162 GTVHEKAI

-202 LFACEILYNIALVFA
+202 LFACEILYNIALVYA

-230 LAMSMKSEPQHNKID
+230 LAMSLKSEPQHIKID
-245 RAMEAILKQ
+245 RAMQAILKQ
-254 KVCELVAIPAG
+254 KLCELVAIPAG

-304 LQPQATGPPPRPKTP
+304 LQPQVRHHC
-319 EILRALEGQPHR
+319 ALKGQPHR

-336 IPETSEEL
+336 VPETAEEL

-365 MFNGKQQTFAAHGLS
+365 MFNGK
-380 WSQGRDKLSYILQ
+380 
-393 QRVASLPRNPH
+393 
-404 SSLLPLQKG
+404 KG
-413 IVPCNFLEPMELQNK
+413 IVPCNYLEPVELQNK
-428 PHIQEENSPEAKI
+428 LHIQVRRPRRRWGPWEGRSPHIHPPLASGFHEA
-441 PEPPSSSAPEK
+441 
-452 PRRPAPDHAPV
+452 
-463 TPAQLREAAKEPEA
+463 EAAVSSPRI
-477 AGPGPHVLKVHHKY
+477 LKVHYKY
-491 TVALQ
+491 TIALQ

-503 RELLDLVCK
+503 AELLDLVCK
-512 KLELQPEHTELR
+512 KLELQPKHT
-524 YKPAESQALVTLS
+524 QLS
-537 TENLGQA
+537 AENLEAA
-544 WSQSKDSCLTVW
+544 WSQSKDNCLTVW
-556 CDITEG
+556 CDMTEVSDK
-562 EGFLP
+562 GFLP

-573 SPQKAMLEE
+573 LPLQEATVEE
-582 TGLTQVVAQYNYEAT
+582 AGPTQVVAQYDYEAT

-614 KVNED
+614 QVNED

-631 FPSAFVQKPDAED
+631 FPSAFVQKVLPLAFTALPTD
-644 PEM
+644 PEEEWVFSKLWARKGQTAFASLKHYCQPQALKRHSAASPCSS